1 MIKEH
6 DTYDY
11 NTVFTQKD
19 AEVYAKLTDDYNPIH
34 IDREYAT
41 ATEFGRP
48 VAQGVLILCAFAKVF
63 GTMWPADKLAYFISQ
78 NVTYLRPVYIDEP
91 YHIRFECDDRNPRR
105 HHEGQGRQQRGDHRG
120 PHLLQGAFLGSRH
133 IDERPLKYK
142 SLRIVPD
149 TEAFIW

>member
-6 DTYDY
+6 DTYYY

-63 GTMWPADKLAYFISQ
+63 GTMWPADKLAYFMSADKVKFRKPVVPGDRLELHCSNIRRRMQLCKMDAKALVDGKLAAEAQISAAIAD
-78 NVTYLRPVYIDEP
+78 RP
-91 YHIRFECDDRNPRR
+91 
-105 HHEGQGRQQRGDHRG
+105 
-120 PHLLQGAFLGSRH
+120 
-133 IDERPLKYK
+133 
-142 SLRIVPD
+142 
-149 TEAFIW
+149 

>member
-48 VAQGVLILCAFAKVF
+48 VAQGVLILCA
-63 GTMWPADKLAYFISQ
+63 I
-78 NVTYLRPVYIDEP
+78 
-91 YHIRFECDDRNPRR
+91 R
-105 HHEGQGRQQRGDHRG
+105 HHVAG
-120 PHLLQGAFLGSRH
+120 
-133 IDERPLKYK
+133 
-142 SLRIVPD
+142 
-149 TEAFIW
+149 

>member
-78 NVTYLRPVYIDEP
+78 NVTTS
-91 YHIRFECDDRNPRR
+91 
-105 HHEGQGRQQRGDHRG
+105 GRCTSTSPITSALSAQMLTTRG
-120 PHLLQGAFLGSRH
+120 
-133 IDERPLKYK
+133 
-142 SLRIVPD
+142 
-149 TEAFIW
+149 